1 MKSFAEIKKRLMKN
15 KKFAETYK
23 RNEPLADFIDEIL
36 LFRAKRG
43 WTQKQLAEKIGTKV
57 PNISRIESGKQ
68 NISFSMMQRIS
79 EALGGELLITM
90 RKEDFVEL
98 SEESKKILKELSK
111 SEQEDPKYIVEKSL
125 KYYYDSLFSH
135 PSIIATF
142 PTSMPPVVI
151 GNVEND
157 KQKEETFGFAA

>member
-1 MKSFAEIKKRLMKN
+1 MKSLAEIKKRLMKN
-15 KKFAETYK
+15 KKFAEAYK

-36 LFRAKRG
+36 IFRAKKG
-43 WTQKQLAEKIGTKV
+43 WTQKQLAEKIGTKI

-90 RKEDFVEL
+90 RKKDFVEL

-125 KYYYDSLFSH
+125 KFYDSFFSH
-135 PSIIATF
+135 PTSIIAMF
-142 PTSMPPVVI
+142 PTNISPIVI
-151 GNVEND
+151 KNVGNNE
-157 KQKEETFGFAA
+157 QRKEKDAIAA